1 MARLPHGAPLQAMSE
16 RRTRGCQQRRVAPGA
31 ARRGLRLGRSALCAD
46 CAAMLGPGS
55 RRETRF
61 VHFVHCARTV
71 ATSQITKRAARADPG
86 PALLAAPHFA
96 PGGQRLA
103 RGSACGT
110 RSSACHRRFS
120 KGGSG
125 QAGARLGGA
134 EHRSAR
140 GGARSALRDLTRRSC
155 PNAVSEA
162 NEVSSAPCRGREKR
176 RAVGAQRRPP
186 PWSVPACP
194 DPPLPRERT
203 ACASAAIARSG
214 LRRPAAAQPANSKAR
229 TPPRRGS
236 HQGLAV
242 TAFSLRACGGSRGR

>member
-1 MARLPHGAPLQAMSE
+1 MNAAAGAARLRLIARGAG
-16 RRTRGCQQRRVAPGA
+16 RRGFVAPGA
-31 ARRGLRLGRSALCAD
+31 ARRGLRLGRSALRAD

-61 VHFVHCARTV
+61 VHYVHCAQTV
-71 ATSQITKRAARADPG
+71 APSQITKRAARADPG

-103 RGSACGT
+103 RGSGGGHCGE
-110 RSSACHRRFS
+110 CHQPHS

-155 PNAVSEA
+155 SNAVSEA
-162 NEVSSAPCRGREKR
+162 NEVSSAPGRGREKR

-194 DPPLPRERT
+194 DPPLP
-203 ACASAAIARSG
+203 
-214 LRRPAAAQPANSKAR
+214 LRRSPSR
-229 TPPRRGS
+229 
-236 HQGLAV
+236 
-242 TAFSLRACGGSRGR
+242 LRAPALAASSAP